1 MENMTEAKEKKLKEL
16 KAKLEKLK
24 IRHPEVSAE
33 TEAALEL
40 IDIMLL
46 ADNIESGIRF

>member
-1 MENMTEAKEKKLKEL
+1 MENMTEAKEKKLNEL

-33 TEAALEL
+33 TEAGLEL
-40 IDIMLL
+40 IDLMLL
-46 ADNIESGIRF
+46 ADNIESEN